1 LLSFAASSWLLT
13 FCSLSSGSDVDVDTD
28 REEEEDSGY
37 GSNRDDEAEYFNELV
52 EQFREMGPQISNL
65 GDVAQE
71 MIQTE
76 QRMF

>member
-1 LLSFAASSWLLT
+1 MHIDSDSK
-13 FCSLSSGSDVDVDTD
+13 SGSDVDVDTD

-52 EQFREMGPQISNL
+52 EQFREMPQISNL

-71 MIQTE
+71 MIRAE
-76 QRMF
+76 QRMFQE